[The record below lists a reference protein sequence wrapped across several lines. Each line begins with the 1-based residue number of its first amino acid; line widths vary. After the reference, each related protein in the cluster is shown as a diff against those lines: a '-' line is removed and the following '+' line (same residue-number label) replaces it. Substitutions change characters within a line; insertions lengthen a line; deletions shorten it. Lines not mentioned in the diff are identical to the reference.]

1 MSAGVLLVGLGH
13 IGMGYD
19 LDVDSERV
27 YSHARAFSQHPSF
40 DLIAGVDPDARRCEI
55 FQQTY
60 GVPACRDIESAPR
73 QRHADVVTIA
83 VPTASHGEI
92 LRQVLDRAE
101 PQVVLCEKPIS
112 DDVAEARAMVQ
123 ACADQDASL
132 YVNFMRRSDPGVI
145 ETKKRLDS
153 GEIGTPV
160 KGVAWYSKGFLH
172 NGSHFF
178 NLLEYWLGPMQQA
191 EVLDPGR
198 MWDGTDPEPDVRVVF
213 TRGPIVFLAAQEEEF
228 SHYTVELLTTNG
240 RLRYDC
246 GGEQIQWHPTRS
258 DPYFEG
264 YTVLSSHAETI
275 ASGMDRYQWHVVEQ
289 LAAAIDG
296 RDAHL
301 CSGAEALATL
311 ESMHSI
317 IEKR

>member
-13 IGMGYD
+13 IGMNYD
-19 LDVDSERV
+19 LHLDRERI

-40 DLIAGVDPDARRCEI
+40 DLIAGVDPDVQRCQLFERT
-55 FQQTY
+55 FER
-60 GVPACRDIESAPR
+60 PAYPDLDSALGHH
-73 QRHADVVTIA
+73 HADLVTIA
-83 VPTASHGEI
+83 GPTRCHGEI
-92 LRQVLDRAE
+92 LRHVLARADPE
-101 PQVVLCEKPIS
+101 VVLCEKPLS
-112 DDVAEARAMVQ
+112 LDVEEARTMVQ
-123 ACADQDASL
+123 ACGAKGVSL
-132 YVNFMRRSDPGVI
+132 YVNYMRRSDPGVI

-153 GEIGTPV
+153 GQIHTPV
-160 KGVAWYSKGFLH
+160 KGVAWYSKGFFH

-178 NLLEYWLGPMQQA
+178 NLLEYWLGPMKHA

-213 TRGPIVFLAAQEEEF
+213 SRGPIIFLAAREEEF
-228 SHYTVELLTTNG
+228 SHYTVELLSPNG
-240 RLRYDC
+240 RLRYDR
-246 GGEQIQWHPTRS
+246 GGEEIQWHPTRG

-264 YTVLSSHAETI
+264 HTVLSSHAETI
-275 ASGMDRYQWHVVEQ
+275 ATGMDRYQWHVVEQ